1 MKKIAIKKIKIKFY
15 GEKTWKVDVKYYN
28 GMHENWE
35 RKRKKKLIITKLLG
49 IKVYML
55 HGEVAFAV
63 VN

>member
-1 MKKIAIKKIKIKFY
+1 MACTRI
-15 GEKTWKVDVKYYN
+15 EKER
-28 GMHENWE
+28 EN
-35 RKRKKKLIITKLLG
+35 KKKKSVITKLLG